1 MDNEKKL
8 VYPALFT
15 FTEDAVLVEIS
26 DLEILT
32 GGKDLYDAI
41 QMARDAIELV
51 ISSMEDFGD
60 SIPESSESLDITSG
74 TFSEYGSTI
83 LSYVDVRIK
92 PDKI

>member
-32 GGKDLYDAI
+32 EGKDLYDAI

-51 ISSMEDFGD
+51 IS
-60 SIPESSESLDITSG
+60 
-74 TFSEYGSTI
+74 
-83 LSYVDVRIK
+83 
-92 PDKI
+92 